1 MSQPVERYSALS
13 RALHWLSALII
24 FGLIAVGWYMTGL
37 EENDPG
43 RFGIYGLHKSMGALT
58 VFLLVARLAWL
69 RLNPGPELPAVFNAK
84 EKRVTKGVQTLL
96 YVLLLLVPLSGYVMS
111 VAAGH
116 PVSFFGLFQLPALI
130 GESKAI
136 AGFAHEAHEILAY
149 AIVALVALHMAGAV
163 KHRLANKGG
172 EADVLARML

>member
-1 MSQPVERYSALS
+1 MKERYSGLS

-24 FGLIAVGWYMTGL
+24 FALIVVGWYMAGL
-37 EENDPG
+37 EDNDPS
-43 RFGIYGLHKSMGALT
+43 RAGIYALHKSMGVLT

-69 RLNPGPELPAVFNAK
+69 RANPGPELPAVFNAK
-84 EKRVTKGVQTLL
+84 EKRITKGVQSLL
-96 YVLLLLVPLSGYVMS
+96 YLLLLLVPMSGYVMS
-111 VAAGH
+111 TAAGY
-116 PVSFFGLFQLPALI
+116 PVSFFGLFPMPTLI

-149 AIVALVALHMAGAV
+149 SILALVALHMAGAI
-163 KHRLANKGG
+163 KHRLTNKGG